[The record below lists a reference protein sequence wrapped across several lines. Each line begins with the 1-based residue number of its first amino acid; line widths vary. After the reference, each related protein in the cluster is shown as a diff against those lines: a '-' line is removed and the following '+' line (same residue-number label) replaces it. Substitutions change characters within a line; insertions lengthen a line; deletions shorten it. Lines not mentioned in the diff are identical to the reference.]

1 MNARQK
7 AKKYKRLYEMLAKQS
22 VPMKIIYNTD
32 LLRYECNLREHIDRY
47 YIETKS
53 DEDYLP
59 MLKYHMK
66 KKLTDEV
73 ADKLPV
79 SFYIEGDYLVGRT
92 EFWFDRNRVEQMN
105 EQRNKQL

>member
-32 LLRYECNLREHIDRY
+32 LLRCEYNLREKIDRY
-47 YIETKS
+47 YETQ
-53 DEDYLP
+53 EPDYLSW
-59 MLKYHMK
+59 LKERIRKNIAEY
-66 KKLTDEV
+66 T

-79 SFYIEGDYLVGRT
+79 SFYTEGDYLVGRT
-92 EFWFDRNRVEQMN
+92 EFWFDRNKGE
-105 EQRNKQL
+105 